1 MCDMCVYFVLNIQRL
16 WLIYPISIVY
26 RNSIYTALN
35 YNTCYSHTKSPTP
48 RFYFWNPPGH
58 LQGYGHE
65 YFRHICF
72 ERVPKSYL
80 IEYIKFDRC
89 QVYTESMSLWW
100 HSSMYFCYIPNN
112 IMIIIYHHK
121 FRYITSINRSNGKME

>member
-48 RFYFWNPPGH
+48 WFYFWNPPGH
-58 LQGYGHE
+58 LQGY
-65 YFRHICF
+65 I
-72 ERVPKSYL
+72 L
-80 IEYIKFDRC
+80 IQFYQVITGGKYKIK
-89 QVYTESMSLWW
+89 
-100 HSSMYFCYIPNN
+100 
-112 IMIIIYHHK
+112 
-121 FRYITSINRSNGKME
+121 NGSKYPFV